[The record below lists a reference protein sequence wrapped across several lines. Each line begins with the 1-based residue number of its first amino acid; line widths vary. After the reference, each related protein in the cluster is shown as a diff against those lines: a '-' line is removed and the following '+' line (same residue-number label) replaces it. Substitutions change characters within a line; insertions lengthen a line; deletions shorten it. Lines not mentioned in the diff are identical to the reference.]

1 MRPSTNS
8 VLSTL
13 SKQRI
18 SAIAR
23 NAGLPVPDTAK
34 DQQVDQLVATG
45 RFHFRDLLSQL
56 GRDELKAV
64 CRAHELD
71 DSGRARAELQARL
84 LKARGEN
91 VESAPP
97 PPTFTG
103 GQVPRYAP
111 REGDIVACRHR
122 QWLVETVVPPPAD
135 DHMTRVRMVC
145 LDDDNQG
152 QVMETF
158 WELEL
163 GARVLP
169 TESGTLPN
177 PEKLDEPRHFG
188 AYLHA
193 LKWNAVTATDAK
205 LFQSPFR
212 AGIRLMQHQLTPLT
226 KALSLP
232 RANLFIADDVGL
244 GKTIE
249 AGLVLQELLL
259 RQRVEFVL
267 VICPA
272 SVQLQWKEEMSKRF
286 GLQFEIMSRKFIARR
301 RQERGFGVNPW
312 STHRR
317 FIVSHPIVRRP
328 EYRDPLLQHLQK
340 MGAEAHGGKA
350 KKSLLILDEA
360 HVAAPASASKWATD
374 SEITR
379 VVRDVAPRFE
389 NRLFLSATPHNGHSN
404 SFSALLEILDP
415 QRFTRAVPIVDPER
429 LRPVMV
435 RRLKEDLRGQEG
447 VDFPKRLLVQLELR
461 GRSPEPQEDVS
472 QRRKDAKEEG
482 EEASAGSASLGAF
495 ASLRENSSSEWTAT
509 PIVYDRSEGIKQR
522 GESHGL
528 GEREPVELRLSQ
540 MLAEYTKLMK
550 PMKGRGKLVF
560 IHLQKR
566 LLSSVP
572 AFYRT
577 LKVHAERVREGS
589 AKVRQ
594 LPLRTRPRDEDELGA
609 DDEALE
615 AADDSEVAA
624 ATDALKP
631 PAERAAELLD
641 QMLQLAAQHQ
651 ATPDA
656 KVLALLDWVREN
668 QCAAAVP
675 GGKDKPSAKA
685 KKWSGDRVLIFT
697 EYGDTRKY
705 LVDQLQ
711 NAIRNTSEA
720 PDRIA
725 QLYGRMNEDQR
736 ADVQQAFNAPPDEAP
751 VRILVATDAAREGI
765 NLQGHCADLFHFDIP
780 WNPGRLE
787 QRNGRIDRTL
797 QPSPVVRCHY
807 FRYADR
813 TEDLVLER
821 LVDKVEVIQRELGS
835 LGAVI
840 MDRIGAT
847 LAEGISEDTN
857 EQLDLAAA
865 PDDPERSATVASE
878 LDTQR
883 NERTKLQEEIREAGE
898 ILQRSAKVM
907 EFRRELLR
915 DAIDVGLE
923 LAGIPKLKDQGDG
936 VFELPEMPPSWSR
949 AVDHLRR
956 PKKRDEEWWEWRRD
970 PPQPVVFEPPPKMNS
985 SLVHLHL
992 SHPFVQRVLGRFI
1005 AQGYSA
1011 HDLSRVTVLKNPR
1024 DNLVRVIAFGR
1035 LCLYG
1040 QGAARLHDRLL
1051 SAAGRWIEGQEHE
1064 LTPFGDEADRK
1075 AIDLLEDVL
1084 TQSPSLDP
1092 IPATIRQKV
1101 LAAAPVLFD
1110 RLWRRIRDDAD
1121 EEAHRATRELTE
1133 RGHEEAGALRKLLWD
1148 QRNDVQNSVARLQQ
1162 TTFDFGE
1169 SQSGRAQERQ
1179 VQRDLEHLKNRYQT
1193 IGREME
1199 REPATIEALYEVALK
1214 RLDPVGLVILWPETR
1229 L

>member
-1 MRPSTNS
+1 
-8 VLSTL
+8 
-13 SKQRI
+13 
-18 SAIAR
+18 
-23 NAGLPVPDTAK
+23 
-34 DQQVDQLVATG
+34 
-45 RFHFRDLLSQL
+45 
-56 GRDELKAV
+56 
-64 CRAHELD
+64 
-71 DSGRARAELQARL
+71 
-84 LKARGEN
+84 
-91 VESAPP
+91 
-97 PPTFTG
+97 
-103 GQVPRYAP
+103 
-111 REGDIVACRHR
+111 
-122 QWLVETVVPPPAD
+122 
-135 DHMTRVRMVC
+135 MVC

-169 TESGTLPN
+169 AETGQFPP

-193 LKWNAVTATDAK
+193 LKWNAVTATDSK

-272 SVQLQWKEEMSKRF
+272 AVQLQWKEEMAQRF
-286 GLQFEIMSRKFIARR
+286 GLQFEVMNRSFVARR

-328 EYRDPLLQHLQK
+328 EYRDPLLAHLQTL
-340 MGAEAHGGKA
+340 GANEPGTRA

-415 QRFTRAVPIVDPER
+415 QRFTRAVPIEDPER

-447 VDFPKRLLVQLELR
+447 VDFPKRLLVQVELAA
-461 GRSPEPQEDVS
+461 GDQES
-472 QRRKDAKEEG
+472 W
-482 EEASAGSASLGAF
+482 S
-495 ASLRENSSSEWTAT
+495 AT
-509 PIVYDRSEGIKQR
+509 PVVYDRSQGSKER
-522 GESHGL
+522 GEPTAIG
-528 GEREPVELRLSQ
+528 PVERAHEQPVEIQLSQ
-540 MLAEYTKLMK
+540 MLAEYTRLMK
-550 PMKGRGKLVF
+550 PVKGRGKLVF

-589 AKVRQ
+589 AQVRQ
-594 LPLRTRPRDEDELGA
+594 LPLQVRRPTEDDELGV
-609 DDEALE
+609 DDEALD
-615 AADDSEVAA
+615 AADESEVAA
-624 ATDALKP
+624 ATEALKP

-641 QMLQLAAQHQ
+641 AMLHLAALHQ
-651 ATPDA
+651 QRPDA
-656 KVLALLDWVREN
+656 KVLALLDWIRRN
-668 QCAAAVP
+668 QCGGAVP
-675 GGKDKPSAKA
+675 GGSDDRTAA
-685 KKWSGDRVLIFT
+685 QRRWTGRRVLIFT

-705 LVDQLQ
+705 LVEQLQ
-711 NAIRNTSEA
+711 AAIRGTDEA
-720 PDRIA
+720 EDRIA

-736 ADVQQAFNAPPDEAP
+736 AEVQKDFNAPPDEAP

-765 NLQGHCADLFHFDIP
+765 NLQGHCADLFHFDVP

-797 QPSPVVRCHY
+797 QPSPEVRCHY
-807 FRYADR
+807 FRYAER
-813 TEDLVLER
+813 AEDLVLER
-821 LVDKVEVIQRELGS
+821 LVDKVDVIQRELGS

-840 MDRIGAT
+840 MDRIDAT
-847 LAEGISEDTN
+847 LAEGIGEETSA
-857 EQLDLAAA
+857 QLELAAQ
-865 PDDPERSATVASE
+865 PDSPERASTVAKE
-878 LDTQR
+878 LDPQR
-883 NERTKLQEEIREAGE
+883 AEQTKLQQEIQEAGE
-898 ILQRSAKVM
+898 ILHRSAKVM
-907 EFRRELLR
+907 EFRRDLLR
-915 DAIDVGLE
+915 EAIDVGLE
-923 LAGIPKLKDQGDG
+923 FSGVPPLVAQGKG
-936 VFELPEMPPSWSR
+936 VFTLPEMPVSWSR
-949 AVDHLRR
+949 TVDHVRR
-956 PKKRDEEWWEWRRD
+956 PKKRTEEWWEWRRE
-970 PPQPVVFEPPPKMNS
+970 PPLPVVFEPPPKMNS
-985 SLVHLHL
+985 ALVHLHL
-992 SHPFVQRVLGRFI
+992 SHPFVQRVMGRFL

-1011 HDLSRVTVLKNPR
+1011 HDLSRVTVLKNTR
-1024 DNLVRVIAFGR
+1024 DSLVRVLAFGR

-1051 SAAGRWIEGQEHE
+1051 SAAGRWIEGREGE
-1064 LTPFGDEADRK
+1064 LEPFADEADRK
-1075 AIDLLEDVL
+1075 AVDLLEDVL
-1084 TQSPSLDP
+1084 SSSPDLEP
-1092 IPATIRQKV
+1092 IPAAVRTKV
-1101 LAAAPVLFD
+1101 LAAAPTLFG
-1110 RLWRRIRDDAD
+1110 RLWQRVRDDAD
-1121 EEAHRATRELTE
+1121 EEAHRATRALTE
-1133 RGHEEAGALRKLLWD
+1133 RGREEADALRKLLWN
-1148 QRNDVQNSVARLQQ
+1148 QRNDVQHSIARLQQ

-1169 SQSGRAQERQ
+1169 SQSDRDQERQ
-1179 VQRDLEHLKNRYQT
+1179 VQRDLQHLKNRYET
-1193 IGREME
+1193 IGREIE
-1199 REPATIEALYEVALK
+1199 REPVSLETLYEVALK
-1214 RLDPVGLVILWPETR
+1214 RLDPVGLVVLWPESR

>member
-1 MRPSTNS
+1 MQPSTAS
-8 VLSTL
+8 VLTGL

-18 SAIAR
+18 AEIAR
-23 NAGLPVPDTAK
+23 SAGLPVPNETK
-34 DQQVDQLVATG
+34 DKQVELLLATG
-45 RFHFRDLLSQL
+45 RFHFRDLLTQL
-56 GRDELKAV
+56 GRDELKAI
-64 CRAHELD
+64 CRAHDLD

-97 PPTFTG
+97 PPLFAG
-103 GQVPRYAP
+103 GEVPRYAP

-122 QWLVETVVPPPAD
+122 QWLVEAVVPPPAD
-135 DHMTRVRMVC
+135 NHMTRVRMVC

-169 TESGTLPN
+169 TESGTLPD

-286 GLQFEIMSRKFIARR
+286 GLQFEVMSRKFIARR
-301 RQERGFGVNPW
+301 RKERGFGVNPW

-328 EYRDPLLQHLQK
+328 EYRDPLLAHLQTL
-340 MGAEAHGGKA
+340 GANEPGSRA

-415 QRFTRAVPIVDPER
+415 QRFTRAVPIADPER

-447 VDFPKRLLVQLELR
+447 VDFPKRLLVQLEL
-461 GRSPEPQEDVS
+461 
-472 QRRKDAKEEG
+472 KAEG
-482 EEASAGSASLGAF
+482 D
-495 ASLRENSSSEWTAT
+495 EWGAT
-509 PIVYDRSEGIKQR
+509 PITYDRSEQSKTR
-522 GESHGL
+522 GESSSIGPAHNDEDL
-528 GEREPVELRLSQ
+528 PVELRLSQ

-560 IHLQKR
+560 VHLQKR

-577 LKVHAERVREGS
+577 LKVHAEGARDGS

-594 LPLRTRPRDEDELGA
+594 LPLRAQRPQDDDELGA
-609 DDEALE
+609 DDEALD
-615 AADDSEVAA
+615 AADESEVAA
-624 ATDALKP
+624 ATAALQP
-631 PAERAAELLD
+631 PAKRAAELLD
-641 QMLQLAAQHQ
+641 AMLQLAAQHQ

-656 KVLALLDWVREN
+656 KVLALLDWIRSN
-668 QCAAAVP
+668 QCAAAEP
-675 GGKDKPSAKA
+675 GGKDSPSAKE
-685 KKWSGDRVLIFT
+685 KKWSGKRVLIFT

-711 NAIRNTSEA
+711 NAIRNTDDA

-725 QLYGRMNEDQR
+725 QLYGRMNEDER
-736 ADVQQAFNAPPDEAP
+736 ADVQKAFNAPPDEAP
-751 VRILVATDAAREGI
+751 VRILIATDAAREGI

-813 TEDLVLER
+813 AEDLVLER

-840 MDRIGAT
+840 MDRIDAT
-847 LAEGISEDTN
+847 LAEGISEETSG
-857 EQLDLAAA
+857 QLELASV
-865 PDDPERSATVASE
+865 PDDPERSQTVAFE

-883 NERTKLQEEIREAGE
+883 VERTKLQEEIREAGE

-923 LAGIPKLKDQGDG
+923 LAGIPPLQEKEDG
-936 VFELPEMPPSWSR
+936 VFELPDMPTSWSR
-949 AVDHLRR
+949 TVDHLRR

-970 PPQPVVFEPPPKMNS
+970 PPQPVVFHPPAKMNS
-985 SLVHLHL
+985 AQVHLHL
-992 SHPFVQRVLGRFI
+992 SHPFVQRVLGRFV

-1024 DNLVRVIAFGR
+1024 DQLIRVIAFGR

-1051 SAAGRWIEGQEHE
+1051 SAAGRWIEGQESE
-1064 LTPFGDEADRK
+1064 LTPFADEADRK

-1084 TQSPSLDP
+1084 TDSPTLDP
-1092 IPATIRQKV
+1092 IPTTIRQKV
-1101 LAAAPVLFD
+1101 LTAAPTLFD

-1133 RGHEEAGALRKLLWD
+1133 RGREEADALRKLLWA
-1148 QRNDVQNSVARLQQ
+1148 QRNDVQGSVARLQQ
-1162 TTFDFGE
+1162 TSFDFGE
-1169 SQSGRAQERQ
+1169 SQSDRAQERQ
-1179 VQRDLEHLKNRYQT
+1179 VQRDLEHLKNRYKS
-1193 IGREME
+1193 IGLEME
-1199 REPATIEALYEVALK
+1199 REPASIEALYQVALK

>member
-1 MRPSTNS
+1 MQPSTTS

-13 SKQRI
+13 SKPRI
-18 SAIAR
+18 AAIAR
-23 NAGLPVPDTAK
+23 NVGLPVPDATK
-34 DQQVDQLVATG
+34 DQQVDQLIRTG
-45 RFHFRDLLSQL
+45 RVHFRDLLTQL
-56 GRDELKAV
+56 GRDELKAA
-64 CRAHELD
+64 CRAHDLD

-91 VESAPP
+91 VDSAPP

-122 QWLVETVVPPPAD
+122 QWLVEQVVPPPAD
-135 DHMTRVRMVC
+135 DHATRVRMVC

-169 TESGTLPN
+169 TETGTLPA

-301 RQERGFGVNPW
+301 RKERGFGVNPW

-328 EYRDPLLQHLQK
+328 EYRDPLLAHLQTL
-340 MGAEAHGGKA
+340 GANEPGSRA

-415 QRFTRAVPIVDPER
+415 QRFTRAVPIADPER

-447 VDFPKRLLVQLELR
+447 VDFPKRLLVQLEL
-461 GRSPEPQEDVS
+461 Q
-472 QRRKDAKEEG
+472 AKG
-482 EEASAGSASLGAF
+482 D
-495 ASLRENSSSEWTAT
+495 EWNAT
-509 PIVYDRSEGIKQR
+509 PITYDRSEETRER
-522 GESHGL
+522 GETTAIGPAHVAQEL
-528 GEREPVELRLSQ
+528 PVELRLSE

-550 PMKGRGKLVF
+550 PTKGRGKLVF
-560 IHLQKR
+560 VHLQKR

-577 LKVHAERVREGS
+577 LKVHAERVRGARETRSEELRGG

-594 LPLRTRPRDEDELGA
+594 LPLRTRRPQDDDELGA
-609 DDEALE
+609 DDEALD
-615 AADDSEVAA
+615 AADESEVAA

-641 QMLQLAAQHQ
+641 AMLQLAGQHQ

-656 KVLALLDWVREN
+656 KVLALLEWIREH

-675 GGKDKPSAKA
+675 GGKDKPAGKE
-685 KKWSGDRVLIFT
+685 KKWSGRRVLIFT

-711 NAIRNTSEA
+711 NAIRNTDEA

-725 QLYGRMNEDQR
+725 QLYGRMNEEDR
-736 ADVQQAFNAPPDEAP
+736 ADVQMAFNAPPDDAP

-765 NLQGHCADLFHFDIP
+765 NLQGHCADLFHFDVP

-807 FRYADR
+807 FRYQDR
-813 TEDLVLER
+813 AEDLVLER

-840 MDRIGAT
+840 MDRIDAT
-847 LAEGISEDTN
+847 LSEGISEETSA
-857 EQLDLAAA
+857 QLELASA
-865 PDDPERSATVASE
+865 PDDPERTQTVASE

-883 NERTKLQEEIREAGE
+883 VERTKLQEEIREAGE

-923 LAGIPKLKDQGDG
+923 LAGISPLEEKEGG

-949 AVDHLRR
+949 TVDHLRR

-970 PPQPVVFEPPPKMNS
+970 PPQPVVFHPPAKMNS
-985 SLVHLHL
+985 AQVHLHL
-992 SHPFVQRVLGRFI
+992 SHPFVQRVLGRFL

-1011 HDLSRVTVLKNPR
+1011 HDLSRVTILKNPR
-1024 DNLVRVIAFGR
+1024 DQLIRAIAFGR

-1040 QGAARLHDRLL
+1040 QGAARLHDRVL
-1051 SAAGRWIEGQEHE
+1051 SAAGRWIEGQESE
-1064 LTPFGDEADRK
+1064 LAPFADEADRK

-1084 TQSPSLDP
+1084 SGSPSLDP
-1092 IPATIRQKV
+1092 IPAAVRQKV
-1101 LAAAPVLFD
+1101 LQAAPVLFD
-1110 RLWRRIRDDAD
+1110 RLWHRIREDAD

-1133 RGHEEAGALRKLLWD
+1133 RGREEADALRKILWA
-1148 QRNDVQNSVARLQQ
+1148 QRNDVQSSVARLQQ

-1179 VQRDLEHLKNRYQT
+1179 VQRDLQHLKNRYQT
-1193 IGREME
+1193 IGREMD
-1199 REPATIEALYEVALK
+1199 REPASIEALYQVALK